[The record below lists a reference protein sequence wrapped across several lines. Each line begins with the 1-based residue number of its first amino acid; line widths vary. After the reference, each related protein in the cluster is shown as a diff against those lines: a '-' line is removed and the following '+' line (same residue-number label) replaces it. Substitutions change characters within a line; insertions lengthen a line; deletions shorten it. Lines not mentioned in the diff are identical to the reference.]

1 MRKLFSACV
10 YALCA
15 AAVVCLFVSPEICTA
30 GIYRALTLCAKTLV
44 PSLFPFMVLS
54 GFFLRSGMSTVCTA
68 RLSRLTAYI
77 FRLPAESAGV
87 LLLSMV
93 GGFPVGIKMTAQLL
107 SDERLTPKQAK
118 RMCLFCINAGP
129 AFVISA
135 VGAGFYK
142 STRIGILLYG
152 ALCLSALTL
161 GVLLRFTGPK
171 QNAEPKQEQSAV
183 LHIHLASAF
192 TESVRD
198 ALQSTLQ
205 ICAWVALFGGIS
217 AILCALP
224 IPEKLQFLLL
234 GTVEI
239 TNGVAVSA
247 GEIPLPL
254 LSAMLAFSGLAVH
267 CQVLADLQFCGV
279 KYRRFLLVRLLGA
292 GFSAL
297 YCWLLL
303 QIFPCDVI
311 TFASNAP
318 QTFAAVSV
326 SVPSGAALLLMS
338 VLWIAEVETKK
349 KVCYNGVKT
358 DKSGYELNGKGNKN
372 GNRTEMRILPPR
384 TTLPRWGNRALRQK
398 RRDGKRQPMPKI

>member
-15 AAVVCLFVSPEICTA
+15 AATACLFLRPEICTA
-30 GIYRALTLCAKTLV
+30 GICNALTLCAKTLV

-54 GFFLRSGMSTVCTA
+54 GFFLRSGMSAVCTA
-68 RLSRLTAYI
+68 RLSRFTAYV

-93 GGFPVGIKMTAQLL
+93 GGFPVGIKMTAQLFA
-107 SDERLTPKQAK
+107 DERLTQKQAI

-135 VGAGFYK
+135 VGAGLYK
-142 STRIGILLYG
+142 STKIGILLYG

-161 GVLLRFTGPK
+161 GVLLRFTEPK
-171 QNAEPKQEQSAV
+171 QNTKPQEEQSAV

-192 TESVRD
+192 TESVRE

-217 AILCALP
+217 AVLCALP

-239 TNGVAVSA
+239 TNGVAVCA
-247 GEIPLPL
+247 GRIPLPIL
-254 LSAMLAFSGLAVH
+254 AAMLAFSGLAVH

-279 KYRRFLLVRLLGA
+279 KYRRFLLARLLGA

-303 QIFPCDVI
+303 QIFPCDAI
-311 TFASNAP
+311 TFANTAP

-338 VLWIAEVETKK
+338 ILWIAEVETKK

-358 DKSGYELNGKGNKN
+358 DKSGYEFNGKGNTN
-372 GNRTEMRILPPR
+372 GNCTEMRILRPR
-384 TTLPRWGNRALRQK
+384 TPLPRRGNRALRQK
-398 RRDGKRQPMPKI
+398 RRDGKRQQMPKV